1 MPQAEEYSEQ
11 VRKILILSPSDIFPP
26 VDGNSENIYHIIK
39 YLAPKNVLGVL
50 LSHVFSQGGTV
61 DLFHPHLT
69 IRYCPPTIF
78 DRLQYKS
85 FLLNPHYFK
94 AAHDL
99 MQDLKADIIQCQVL
113 YTIFVGYS
121 LKKRFHKPLVL
132 VQENAEYIKQVKFQ
146 APAYVTYVL
155 RWMEHMACNVADKI
169 VAVSEADKKHMM
181 ELYNIPAQ
189 KIHVIEHC
197 ADAETFKYDADSGKK
212 VREALGISDQDMV
225 LTYVGKMD
233 APHNT
238 VATQHIAERIYP
250 VVSSRYPNSTFMIVG
265 QNYEHLLKYRKERIF
280 FTGFV
285 TSRRDASPNLA
296 DYLSASD
303 IVIVPMD
310 RGSGTRLKIL
320 EAAACSRPIVSTEVG
335 AEGLDFVNDKEI
347 LLCDRIDEGFTQLVL
362 SLLED
367 EARREE
373 LGRRARQKVLSRYSW
388 EREVAKFEG
397 VYREIE
403 DRRAATSFGQ
413 RA

>member
-1 MPQAEEYSEQ
+1 M
-11 VRKILILSPSDIFPP
+11 RKILILSPSDIFPP

-61 DLFHPHLT
+61 DLSHPHLT

-85 FLLNPHYFK
+85 FLLNPYYFK

-113 YTIFVGYS
+113 YTIFAGYS

-132 VQENAEYIKQVKFQ
+132 VQENAEYVKQVKFQ

-169 VAVSEADKKHMM
+169 VAVSEVDKKHMM
-181 ELYNIPAQ
+181 ELYNIPER

-197 ADAETFKYDADSGKK
+197 ADAETFKYDRGGGKK
-212 VREALGISDQDMV
+212 VREVLGISDQDIV

-233 APHNT
+233 ASHNT
-238 VATQHIAERIYP
+238 VAAKYIAERIYP
-250 VVSSRYPNSTFMIVG
+250 VVSSRYPNSRFMIVG
-265 QNYEHLLKYRKERIF
+265 QNYEHLLKYKKERIL

-320 EAAACSRPIVSTEVG
+320 EAAACSRAIVSTEIG
-335 AEGLDFVNDKEI
+335 AEGLEFTDGEEI
-347 LLCDRIDEGFTQLVL
+347 LLTKDMDDEFVQLVL
-362 SLLED
+362 RLMQDKAWRESL
-367 EARREE
+367 
-373 LGRRARQKVLSRYSW
+373 GKRAREKLLTRYSW
-388 EREVAKFEG
+388 EKEVAKFEELYQG
-397 VYREIE
+397 LDLRGNQV
-403 DRRAATSFGQ
+403 A
-413 RA
+413 

>member
-61 DLFHPHLT
+61 DLFHPNLT
-69 IRYCPPTIF
+69 IRYCRPTIF

-85 FLLNPHYFK
+85 FLLNPYYFK

-132 VQENAEYIKQVKFQ
+132 VQENAEYIKQVKFH
-146 APAYVTYVL
+146 APGYVTYVL
-155 RWMEHMACNVADKI
+155 KWTEHMACNVADKI
-169 VAVSEADKKHMM
+169 VAVSEVDKQYMM
-181 ELYNIPAQ
+181 ELYNIPEP
-189 KIHVIEHC
+189 KIHVIAHC
-197 ADAETFKYDADSGKK
+197 ADPDTFKYDRDRGNK
-212 VREALGISDQDMV
+212 VREALGMSDQDMV

-238 VATQHIAERIYP
+238 VAMQHIAERIYP
-250 VVSSRYPNSTFMIVG
+250 VVSSRYPNSRFMIVG
-265 QNYEHLLKYRKERIF
+265 QNYEHLLKYKKERIF

-285 TSRRDASPNLA
+285 TSRRDVSPNLA

-320 EAAACSRPIVSTEVG
+320 EAAACSRPIVSTEIG
-335 AEGLDFVNDKEI
+335 AEGLEFTDGEEI
-347 LLCDRIDEGFTQLVL
+347 LLTKEVDEQFVQLILGLMQDRAGRE
-362 SLLED
+362 SLGE
-367 EARREE
+367 
-373 LGRRARQKVLSRYSW
+373 RAREKLLARYSW
-388 EREVAKFEG
+388 EREVAKFERLYQELDPG
-397 VYREIE
+397 GNQI
-403 DRRAATSFGQ
+403 D
-413 RA
+413 

>member
-39 YLAPKNVLGVL
+39 YLAPKNILGVL
-50 LSHVFSQGGTV
+50 LSHIFSQGGTV
-61 DLFHPHLT
+61 DLSHPHLT

-85 FLLNPHYFK
+85 FLFNPYYFK

-146 APAYVTYVL
+146 APGYVTYVL

-169 VAVSEADKKHMM
+169 VAVSEVDKKHMM
-181 ELYNIPAQ
+181 ELYNIPER

-197 ADAETFKYDADSGKK
+197 ADAETFKYDRDGGKK
-212 VREALGISDQDMV
+212 VRAALGISDQDMV
-225 LTYVGKMD
+225 LTYLGKMD

-238 VATQHIAERIYP
+238 VATQYIAERIYP
-250 VVSSRYPNSTFMIVG
+250 VVSSRYTNSIFMIVG
-265 QNYEHLLKYRKERIF
+265 QNYEHLLEYEKDRFF

-320 EAAACSRPIVSTEVG
+320 EAAACSRPIVSTEIG
-335 AEGLDFVNDKEI
+335 AEGLEFTDGEEI
-347 LLCDRIDEGFTQLVL
+347 LLTKDVDEQFVQLVL
-362 SLLED
+362 RLMQDKASRESL
-367 EARREE
+367 
-373 LGRRARQKVLSRYSW
+373 GKRAREKLLVRYSW
-388 EREVAKFEG
+388 EREVAKFENLYQELDPG
-397 VYREIE
+397 GNQIV
-403 DRRAATSFGQ
+403 
-413 RA
+413 